1 MAPQETVRQAW
12 RTLIVEL
19 LDQVPERNDAAIG
32 DVAAAIATTIMA
44 GRHVYAFG
52 AGHSLALVA
61 ERLVA
66 RGHAPEVWASANRGP
81 V

>member
-19 LDQVPERNDAAIG
+19 LDQALERNDAAIG
-32 DVAAAIATTIMA
+32 DVAAAIATTILA

-52 AGHSLALVA
+52 AGHSLAWWP
-61 ERLVA
+61 RCT
-66 RGHAPEVWASANRGP
+66 GGP
-81 V
+81 GA